1 MSDATVISATYG
13 RTDQNLER
21 SLFQKQRWE
30 FIKENKL
37 LTKKKSKENTFFFS
51 WSRASFLSF
60 FFLFSLINSH
70 LRIFVMTYEGLWKHW
85 TQLVETK
92 TQVLKINIYI
102 SSKNNKH
109 FLFQFSSQIS
119 FLDFSTLFS
128 ILKFWLILT
137 PVLSVC

>member
-21 SLFQKQRWE
+21 LFQNQKQRWE

-37 LTKKKSKENTFFFS
+37 LTKKVKKILS
-51 WSRASFLSF
+51 SFLDPERLLF
-60 FFLFSLINSH
+60 LFFLVFFYKFSPQ
-70 LRIFVMTYEGLWKHW
+70 IFLMTYEGLWKHW

-109 FLFQFSSQIS
+109 FLFQFSSQIL

-128 ILKFWLILT
+128 ILKFWSILT